1 MRIAIAG
8 CGRIAELGHI
18 PAVEGAEDL
27 ELAALIDPDRG
38 RREALARPGVAS
50 HPDVAAA
57 LAQERPDLLICCA
70 PADEHLAIAAE
81 AAAAGVPSLVEK
93 PPAADVG
100 EALELAS
107 LSPQAL
113 IGFNRRFDQGIA
125 LAPVIPPSGRVEMSL
140 ELSYR
145 RRAWAPHEASDDA
158 LLDLG
163 PHLVDLVL
171 FLTGARPVSVR
182 RAVVDGARASFEFET
197 ARGRAVIACAQ
208 DRAHREVVEVRD
220 GRGRRLGRT
229 AWGRRS
235 GLGARLARRPHPLV
249 TSLRRQLQSLHHLPN
264 QPSGGSEPNNSLNPP
279 LGGGGG
285 RVATA
290 AEGVV
295 VMQVLEAARESARR
309 GGAEVIV
316 EAVWGDAR
324 AAA

>member
-1 MRIAIAG
+1 MRIAVAG

-18 PAVEGAEDL
+18 PAIEGAEGL

-38 RREALARPGVAS
+38 RREAMARPGVGS

-57 LAQERPDLLICCA
+57 LAQERFDLLICCA
-70 PADEHLAIAAE
+70 PAPKHFAIAAE
-81 AAAAGVPSLVEK
+81 AAAAGIPSLVEK

-100 EALELAS
+100 EAGALAS
-107 LSPQAL
+107 LSPHPW
-113 IGFNRRFDQGIA
+113 IGLNRRFDQGIA

-163 PHLVDLVL
+163 AHLVDLVL

-182 RAVVDGARASFEFET
+182 RAIVDGPRASFEFET
-197 ARGRAVIACAQ
+197 SRGRAVIACAQ
-208 DRAHREVVEVRD
+208 DRAHRELVEVRD
-220 GRGRRLGRT
+220 GRGRRLGHT
-229 AWGRRS
+229 AWGWRS

-249 TSLRRQLQSLHHLPN
+249 VSLRRQLDAIRTGAS
-264 QPSGGSEPNNSLNPP
+264 S
-279 LGGGGG
+279 
-285 RVATA
+285 VATA

-309 GGAEVIV
+309 RGAEVIV
-316 EAVWGDAR
+316 EGVWEEAR